1 MKLDWGHW
9 LLGLFAAFIGG
20 GAGALSAGFS
30 AAALDP
36 EHFNLAS
43 GLTHTLELM
52 GITFAISGIVAAGA
66 YLKQSPVPRETWT
79 ETERAEKKN
88 GKPPEST

>member
-1 MKLDWGHW
+1 MKLDWKHW
-9 LLGLFAAFIGG
+9 LLGLVAAFIGG

-36 EHFNLAS
+36 EHFNLAG
-43 GLTHTLELM
+43 GLSQTIELM
-52 GITFAISGIVAAGA
+52 GITFLISGVVAAAA

-79 ETERAEKKN
+79 EQERSAKLSN
-88 GKPPEST
+88 GSAT